1 MSFCPSKDIHSVYL
15 DGELPENYKA
25 EYELHISHC
34 EKCRKELEQ
43 LKAIRALFKADS
55 DSLKLDEHFMDESFQ
70 RLQIKMAYSKNIGK
84 MPQKSPFKVI
94 SYVASGVAA
103 AAVLALVLPVGLK
116 ANKTNAA
123 PVAAQLASI
132 SSGSSGVVSPLVQS
146 VSSVSSVPITA
157 VSSRA
162 SGKVTSANNVSF
174 DSGRSVVVSGNIH
187 DVVLSSENQRK
198 NAASLAK
205 NVSDADVLKPEFQD
219 EAINIKITVPGMG
232 DFPVTTEINLPM
244 EFVSGRR

>member
-43 LKAIRALFKADS
+43 LKAVSALFKADS
-55 DSLKLDEHFMDESFQ
+55 DSLNLDSHFMDESFQ
-70 RLQIKMAYSKNIGK
+70 RLQIKMAYSRNIGK
-84 MPQKSPFKVI
+84 APQKSPFKVI

-116 ANKTNAA
+116 SKGAETGASNAST
-123 PVAAQLASI
+123 VASDVINSTLI
-132 SSGSSGVVSPLVQS
+132 HS
-146 VSSVSSVPITA
+146 VATSSSVPITT
-157 VSSRA
+157 VSSKNNKA
-162 SGKVTSANNVSF
+162 ASANNVSF
-174 DSGRSVVVSGNIH
+174 DSGRSVVVSGNIQ
-187 DVVLSSENQRK
+187 DVVLSSEKQRRNK
-198 NAASLAK
+198 TSFAK
-205 NVSDADVLKPEFQD
+205 NVNGVDVLRPDFQD
-219 EAINIKITVPGMG
+219 EAISIKITVPGMG

-244 EFVSGRR
+244 EYVSGRH

>member
-1 MSFCPSKDIHSVYL
+1 MSFCPNKDIHSVYL
-15 DGELPENYKA
+15 DDELPENYKA

-43 LKAIRALFKADS
+43 LKAVRALFKADS
-55 DSLKLDEHFMDESFQ
+55 DSLKLDQHFMDESFQ
-70 RLQIKMAYSKNIGK
+70 RLQIKMAYSRNIGK
-84 MPQKSPFKVI
+84 EPQKSPFKVI

-103 AAVLALVLPVGLK
+103 AAVLALVLPFGLK
-116 ANKTNAA
+116 ANKVEAA
-123 PVAAQLASI
+123 PAATQLASI
-132 SSGSSGVVSPLVQS
+132 SSGVVSPLVQS
-146 VSSVSSVPITA
+146 VNTVSSVPITA
-157 VSSRA
+157 VSSGA
-162 SGKVTSANNVSF
+162 SGKAASANNVSF

-198 NAASLAK
+198 NAASLVK

>member
-43 LKAIRALFKADS
+43 LKAVSAMFKADS
-55 DSLKLDEHFMDESFQ
+55 DSLNLDQHFMDESFQ
-70 RLQIKMAYSKNIGK
+70 RLQIKMAYSRNIGK
-84 MPQKSPFKVI
+84 VPQKSPFKVI

-116 ANKTNAA
+116 ANKVDAA
-123 PVAAQLASI
+123 QNVAA
-132 SSGSSGVVSPLVQS
+132 SPLIQS
-146 VSSVSSVPITA
+146 VSSVSAVPITA
-157 VSSRA
+157 VSANTNS
-162 SGKVTSANNVSF
+162 SSNNVGF
-174 DSGRSVVVSGNIH
+174 DSGRSRVVSGNIK
-187 DVVLSSENQRK
+187 DVVLSSEKQRK
-198 NAASLAK
+198 NSAFVK
-205 NVSDADVLKPEFQD
+205 NVNDVDVLRPDFQD

-232 DFPVTTEINLPM
+232 DFPMTTEINVPM
-244 EFVSGRR
+244 ELVSGRY